1 MFKPFSKCLIA
12 LISLSAAASVSA
24 EKVSKFYFTGETRT
38 ERVIITHDDKKDTL
52 QYLTP
57 AKNYNFVISS
67 YDYNEDVEYGS
78 TTFRCTADDTM
89 FGRSYDVLLTYNA
102 SFADIRFGTATG
114 VWKRLTFTNIP
125 ECAVVK

>member
-1 MFKPFSKCLIA
+1 MFKPLAKCLFGLIA
-12 LISLSAAASVSA
+12 LSAAAGLSA
-24 EKVSKFYFTGETRT
+24 EKISKFYFTGETRT

-67 YDYNEDVEYGS
+67 YDYVEDENYGN

-89 FGRSYDVLLTYNA
+89 FGRSYDVLLTYNDN
-102 SFADIRFGTATG
+102 FADIRFGTPTG
-114 VWKRLTFTNIP
+114 IWKRLTFVNVP
-125 ECAVVK
+125 ECEVVK

>member
-1 MFKPFSKCLIA
+1 MFKPLAKCLFGLIA
-12 LISLSAAASVSA
+12 LSATAGLSA
-24 EKVSKFYFTGETRT
+24 EKISKFYFTGETRT

-67 YDYNEDVEYGS
+67 YDYVEDENYGN

-89 FGRSYDVLLTYNA
+89 FGRSYDVLLTYNDN
-102 SFADIRFGTATG
+102 FADIRFGTPTG
-114 VWKRLTFTNIP
+114 IWKRLTFVNVP
-125 ECAVVK
+125 ECEVVK